1 MPLPVQ
7 VTKIKIAQ
15 KELCMS
21 DDEYRRF
28 LSNWG
33 VKSSTQLSIAQA
45 DEALIRLEEQ
55 GWVPKPSKKRS
66 TARTNTMVIQH
77 ARKHGKTYDAQRKYE
92 EYRNRSSEF
101 AAPQQLRMIEILWK
115 IVARNTSDE
124 ARDKF
129 ILRQTRMRKLEWLKK
144 PHTEAVLCA
153 LEDMYRKLPVAQ
165 IAERTDLL
173 IPKDQ
178 QFAKENLIK
187 IREVKHG

>member
-7 VTKIKIAQ
+7 ITKIKIAQ

-33 VKSSTQLSIAQA
+33 VTSSTQLSIAQA

-55 GWVPKPSKKRS
+55 GWVPKPSKKKKKS
-66 TARTNTMVIQH
+66 N
-77 ARKHGKTYDAQRKYE
+77 YDQYA
-92 EYRNRSSEF
+92 NRSSEF
-101 AAPQQLRMIEILWK
+101 ATPNQLKLAEILWK
-115 IVARNTSDE
+115 IVARNPSDE

-129 ILRQTRMRKLEWLKK
+129 IFRQTKIRKLDWLKK
-144 PHTEAVLCA
+144 PHIEAVLCA
-153 LEDMYRKLPVAQ
+153 LEDMYRKLSVEE
-165 IAERTDLL
+165 IARRTDKL